1 MQTILK
7 SVSFEAMKNLVS
19 PILIVLIIT
28 AGCGNNEENSPYSN
42 IYNSPGLKTISD
54 SIRKFP
60 GNDALYYRRAN
71 QILAMNYNFTDAAIY
86 DLKKAWGLKQ
96 SEDYAIDLGYLL
108 QKRNAD
114 SAVIFLMDA
123 KKKFPGNPELGF
135 CLAEAYIKTK
145 KTEQALAEVDGI
157 IAKDPAN
164 RYLLERKVSV
174 LMQLDKKAEAIAIL
188 ERLFDA
194 GNKYVGSDLAF
205 LLAEAKNPKVLVIAD
220 DMIRSDSAQEH
231 AEPYY
236 FKGIYYSNIGDKAK
250 AMELF
255 NRAIQ
260 NDKFFIDAWIE
271 KGKTQFELKQIAN
284 AKTTFDKI
292 IEISPE
298 TADAFYWRGKCNEE
312 MGDKEKAKI
321 DYSLAY
327 ALDKTLTEAKEAGI
341 RISKQ

>member
-7 SVSFEAMKNLVS
+7 SVIFDAMKNLVS

-28 AGCGNNEENSPYSN
+28 AGCGNKEGNSPYSN
-42 IYNSPGLKTISD
+42 IYNSPGIKTISD

-60 GNDALYYRRAN
+60 GNDGLYYRRAN
-71 QILAMNYNFTDAAIY
+71 QILAMNDNFTDAAIY

-164 RYLLERKVSV
+164 KYLLERKVSV
-174 LMQLDKKAEAIAIL
+174 LMRLDKKAEAIAIL
-188 ERLFDA
+188 EKLFDA

-205 LLAEAKNPKVLVIAD
+205 LLAEAKNPKVLAIAD

-236 FKGIYYSNIGDKAK
+236 FKGIYYYNIGDKAK

-271 KGKTQFELKQIAN
+271 KGKTQFELKQVAN

-292 IEISPE
+292 IEIFPDN
-298 TADAFYWRGKCNEE
+298 ADAFYWLGKCAEATGNKEE
-312 MGDKEKAKI
+312 AKLNYQKAF
-321 DYSLAY
+321 
-327 ALDKTLTEAKEAGI
+327 ALDKTLIEAKDAAA
-341 RISKQ
+341 RINN